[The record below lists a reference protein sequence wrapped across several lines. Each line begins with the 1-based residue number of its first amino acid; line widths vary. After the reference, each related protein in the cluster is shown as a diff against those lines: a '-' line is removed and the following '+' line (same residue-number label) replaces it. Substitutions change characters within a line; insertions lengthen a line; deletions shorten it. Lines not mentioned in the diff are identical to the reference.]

1 MIITLPPIQQY
12 LSRYQPDE
20 IIYPAEV
27 AKEFNIDIFTAY
39 KYLDF
44 GVDANLTTTV
54 LKPYCEECKQF
65 FGSWYKKIR
74 DIRQPLE
81 CPYCGKEIDVWRDAI
96 VVYRKNNIN
105 GSNKGKENES
115 KRVNQMDTR

>member
-44 GVDANLTTTV
+44 GVDANLTTMV

-65 FGSWYKKIR
+65 FSSWYTTIR

-81 CPYCGKEIDVWRDAI
+81 CPYCGKEIDAWRAAI
-96 VVYRKNNIN
+96 VVYRKNSIN
-105 GSNKGKENES
+105 GSNKGKE
-115 KRVNQMDTR
+115 K